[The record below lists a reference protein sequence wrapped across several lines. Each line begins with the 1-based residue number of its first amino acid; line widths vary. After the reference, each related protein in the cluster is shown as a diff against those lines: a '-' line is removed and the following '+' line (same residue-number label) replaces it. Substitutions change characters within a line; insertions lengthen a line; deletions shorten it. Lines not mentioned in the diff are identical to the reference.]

1 MTVTSSLPYATKKAT
16 ASRKSSAF
24 SIQERKKQC
33 IQIATK
39 EAGYQQNVLLV
50 RTVSLGLGYL
60 AAFGSFI
67 PAPAPGRGRSTQRLN
82 GTVPAWSFATIW
94 GKNAR

>member
-60 AAFGSFI
+60 GSLWFLH
-67 PAPAPGRGRSTQRLN
+67 PSSSPRQ
-82 GTVPAWSFATIW
+82 
-94 GKNAR
+94 GKKHSET